1 MLSSIAEEA
10 HNFHFSGDGSYFS
23 WVALLFLNAE
33 GGGGCGPYPLF
44 ALYPSIQIPFSNIAA
59 QSCNVHYT
67 QLLTDVMFLKNGC
80 PQL

>member
-33 GGGGCGPYPLF
+33 GGGGLRS
-44 ALYPSIQIPFSNIAA
+44 LPSLCIIP
-59 QSCNVHYT
+59 
-67 QLLTDVMFLKNGC
+67 
-80 PQL
+80 